1 MTKQRTGC
9 LSVFLPFLRLFVG
22 KEKEPEKLP
31 YAKRDDFLSPS
42 EMSFYKVLTQ
52 TLGDEFII
60 CPKVGLK
67 DVFFVKS
74 RDNREFTIYN
84 NKINR
89 KHVDFLLCCPD
100 KMEPVLGIVLDD
112 SSHRRDD
119 RLERDIFVDDVF
131 NAAGLPLV
139 RFRNKQSYALSEIR
153 EKIEN
158 ALKQGKEYASSKKTT
173 ETNEVQEEVP
183 LCPKCNIPMVL
194 RTVKRGSNK
203 GKEFYGCVNFP
214 RCREI
219 REIKGKA

>member
-1 MTKQRTGC
+1 MTKQKAGC

-22 KEKEPEKLP
+22 EEKEPKKLP

-84 NKINR
+84 NKISR
-89 KHVDFLLCCPD
+89 KHVDFLLCRPD
-100 KMEPVLGIVLDD
+100 KMEPVLGIELDD
-112 SSHRRDD
+112 SSHRRED

-158 ALKQGKEYASSKKTT
+158 ALKQGKEYTSSQNTT
-173 ETNEVQEEVP
+173 ETNGLQQEVP
-183 LCPKCNIPMVL
+183 ICPKCNIPMVL
-194 RTVKRGSNK
+194 RAVKRGNNK
-203 GKEFYGCVNFP
+203 GKEFYGCINFP
-214 RCREI
+214 KCREI
-219 REIKGKA
+219 REIEGKV